1 METIQRH
8 RDIKKGKER
17 QHKDINK
24 GRLTKHKDINRGK
37 PKTKRKKTN
46 HII

>member
-8 RDIKKGKER
+8 KDIKKGKEW

-24 GRLTKHKDINRGK
+24 GRLTKHKDINKGR